1 MRHGERMTS
10 LLIAVLTVLAL
21 PVLVQLLVD
30 PHCTVDS
37 WRRLLRDNDDE
48 LTR

>member
-1 MRHGERMTS
+1 MTPT
-10 LLIAVLTVLAL
+10 LIAVLTVLVL

-30 PHCTVDS
+30 PHRTVDS
-37 WRRLLRDNDDE
+37 WRRLFRDNDDE